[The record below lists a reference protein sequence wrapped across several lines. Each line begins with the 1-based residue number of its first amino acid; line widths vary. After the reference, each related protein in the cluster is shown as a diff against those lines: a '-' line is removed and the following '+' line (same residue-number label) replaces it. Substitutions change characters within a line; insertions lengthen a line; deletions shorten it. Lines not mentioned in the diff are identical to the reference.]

1 MRTRKRGN
9 LHSLAIIFLLTHSML
24 LLEANI
30 GYSLVLREQKLT
42 QSRKNIEC
50 THITF
55 EPGVLMFYEEDDH
68 IVEEVG
74 NTLMPTLTAD
84 EVHEIINISREERDL
99 LARMAFCEA
108 NSEGV
113 EGMRLVVDVV
123 INRMMSDKFPN
134 TVKEVVYSPGQ
145 FSTREAWDHVADHA
159 LVNAFKAVD
168 LEITDISKRVDT
180 ESLYFARKPLTK
192 NGVYQF
198 GRHYFSK

>member
-1 MRTRKRGN
+1 M
-9 LHSLAIIFLLTHSML
+9 LAYSIILT
-24 LLEANI
+24 EADA
-30 GYSLVLREQKLT
+30 GYRWFLREQNLHM
-42 QSRKNIEC
+42 SRKNIEC

-55 EPGVLMFYEEDDH
+55 EPSVLMFYEEDEH

-74 NTLMPTLTAD
+74 NTLMPTLTTD

-99 LARMAFCEA
+99 L
-108 NSEGV
+108 
-113 EGMRLVVDVV
+113 V

-134 TVKEVVYSPGQ
+134 TVKEVLYSPGQ

-168 LEITDISKRVDT
+168 LEITDISARVDT
-180 ESLYFARKPLTK
+180 ESLYFARKPLTR

>member
-1 MRTRKRGN
+1 MLKS
-9 LHSLAIIFLLTHSML
+9 LHSLGIIFMLAYSITLT
-24 LLEANI
+24 EADA
-30 GYSLVLREQKLT
+30 GYRWFLREQNLHMSK
-42 QSRKNIEC
+42 RGIEC

-55 EPGVLMFYEEDDH
+55 EPSVLMFYEEDDY

-74 NTLMPTLTAD
+74 NTITPTLTTD

-113 EGMRLVVDVV
+113 DGMRLVVDVV

-134 TVKEVVYSPGQ
+134 TVKEILYSPGQ

-168 LEITDISKRVDT
+168 LEITDISARVDT

-192 NGVYQF
+192 DGVYQY